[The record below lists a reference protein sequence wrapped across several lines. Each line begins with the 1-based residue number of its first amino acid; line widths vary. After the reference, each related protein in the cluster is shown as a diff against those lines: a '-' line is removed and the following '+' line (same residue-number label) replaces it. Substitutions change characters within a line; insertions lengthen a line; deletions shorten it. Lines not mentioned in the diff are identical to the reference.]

1 MTAEILSGICGVILS
16 LIFSY
21 IPGRE
26 SWWAGL
32 EPAGKRLVMLVLLV
46 LVSVSVYLLACV
58 GWAADFNLAVTCDRS
73 GFVVLITAFLYAV
86 MGNQSAYQLTKK
98 SS

>member
-32 EPAGKRLVMLVLLV
+32 EPAGKRLIMLILLV
-46 LVSVSVYLLACV
+46 AVSTGVYLLACI
-58 GWAADFNLAVTCDRS
+58 GWAADFKLEIACNRA
-73 GFVVLITAFLYAV
+73 GFVSLITAFIYAV
-86 MGNQSAYQLTKK
+86 MANQSAYQLTKR
-98 SS
+98 S